1 METRQTDG
9 HRGNRE
15 EQEWTALQKLKDFH
29 QGVLEQGLTE
39 CFQYHL
45 KKTRSAVLA
54 YVGLFF

>member
-1 METRQTDG
+1 MKTRQTDG
-9 HRGNRE
+9 HRRNRE
-15 EQEWTALQKLKDFH
+15 EQEWTAVQKLEDFH

-54 YVGLFF
+54 YVG